1 MSNFSVINDC
11 SYILKLEINKI
22 TLHMYMYID
31 VKQFKHVW
39 LSFDFCIFLYYCFYQ
54 AEARLL
60 EEQRRV
66 QVYLHESTQ
75 DGV

>member
-1 MSNFSVINDC
+1 
-11 SYILKLEINKI
+11 
-22 TLHMYMYID
+22 MYID

-39 LSFDFCIFLYYCFYQ
+39 LSFDFCIFLYYFFYQ

-75 DGV
+75 DGVWNEW